1 MAFGTIEKV
10 SGPLV
15 TASGLS
21 GAKIHEIC
29 KVSEKGLIGEIIEI
43 KKGLVSSKYMKKQ
56 QELDRANP
64 LNQQGLRYRLN

>member
-29 KVSEKGLIGEIIEI
+29 KVSDKGLIGEIIEI
-43 KKGLVSSKYMKKQ
+43 KKGWFRSKYTKKQ
-56 QELDRANP
+56 RESDQANP
-64 LNQQGLRYRLN
+64 WKRQAHHCLSN

>member
-29 KVSEKGLIGEIIEI
+29 KVSDKGLIGEIIEI
-43 KKGLVSSKYMKKQ
+43 KKGLVSIQVYEKQ
-56 QELDRANP
+56 RESDQASPWKRQAHHCLSN
-64 LNQQGLRYRLN
+64 

>member
-43 KKGLVSSKYMKKQ
+43 KKGLVSIQ
-56 QELDRANP
+56 V
-64 LNQQGLRYRLN
+64 YRLN

>member
-29 KVSEKGLIGEIIEI
+29 KVSDKGLIGEIIEI
-43 KKGLVSSKYMKKQ
+43 KKLLV
-56 QELDRANP
+56 
-64 LNQQGLRYRLN
+64 